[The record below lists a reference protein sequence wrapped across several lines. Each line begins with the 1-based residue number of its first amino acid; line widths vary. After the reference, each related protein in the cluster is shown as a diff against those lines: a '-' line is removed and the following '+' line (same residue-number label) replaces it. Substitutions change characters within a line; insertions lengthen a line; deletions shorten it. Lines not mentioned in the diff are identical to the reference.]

1 MNHGT
6 FAGRIGRDG
15 ELRATPNG
23 KEVCNFSMGVSVG
36 YGEKKETLWVDCAI
50 WGERGKKLAQYL
62 TKGTAI
68 TVNGDVSVRT
78 YEGKDGTK
86 AVLMLNVQGLTLQ
99 GAPVERVKGGKAP
112 ERNAPTPADL
122 DDDLPFN

>member
-23 KEVCNFSMGVSVG
+23 KEVCNFSVGVSVG

-99 GAPVERVKGGKAP
+99 GGGDSK
-112 ERNAPTPADL
+112 PASKPAAKTA
-122 DDDLPFN
+122 DDFSDEIPF